1 MVADP
6 LEFPLV
12 YGFITLYCLFVFM
25 LDFGG
30 FAFKSIV
37 LQRYWELGAHT
48 FIRKT
53 SDKGPKRLQ
62 TVFETVANKYF
73 PRGTATV
80 KVIFPSHGSKLQC
93 GFGGKHDFLPLR
105 KIMVRQNFSLHFF

>member
-1 MVADP
+1 MVTD
-6 LEFPLV
+6 LFEFPLV
-12 YGFITLYCLFVFM
+12 YGFITLYCLCVFHK

-37 LQRYWELGAHT
+37 LQSYWELGAH
-48 FIRKT
+48 INPRKT

-73 PRGTATV
+73 PRGITTG
-80 KVIFPSHGSKLQC
+80 KVIFPSHGSTFDWNTL
-93 GFGGKHDFLPLR
+93 
-105 KIMVRQNFSLHFF
+105 

>member
-1 MVADP
+1 MVAD
-6 LEFPLV
+6 LFEFPLV
-12 YGFITLYCLFVFM
+12 YGFITLYCLFVFYK

-48 FIRKT
+48 FTRKT

-73 PRGTATV
+73 SRGITTG
-80 KVIFPSHGSKLQC
+80 KVIFDTHGKTNRDEKNLSEL
-93 GFGGKHDFLPLR
+93 GDRGLT
-105 KIMVRQNFSLHFF
+105 S

>member
-73 PRGTATV
+73 SRGITTG
-80 KVIFPSHGSKLQC
+80 KVIFPSHGKNTKQ
-93 GFGGKHDFLPLR
+93 
-105 KIMVRQNFSLHFF
+105 